1 MKNKI
6 LGSLV
11 LCFII
16 AGAFAQNP
24 AHKVLNTTGGTKTYL
39 NITYDW
45 SVGELALV
53 QSVFAEK
60 TTLNNGFL
68 QSDKQV
74 DTYASDGGMRVIA
87 NNTISPNNDGVNDSW
102 VIENLIDFPINEVM
116 VFDRAGRIVFQTKN
130 YQNNWNGQLNGTS
143 LAEDTYYFVLIV
155 PREGRMLSIKGFITI
170 LK

>member
-6 LGSLV
+6 LGCLV
-11 LCFII
+11 FCFVS
-16 AGAFAQNP
+16 AAAFAQNT
-24 AHKVLNTTGGTKTYL
+24 AHKVLNNTGGSKTYL

-68 QSDKQV
+68 QTDKQV
-74 DTYASDGGMRVIA
+74 DTYAGGGISVVPI
-87 NNTISPNNDGVNDSW
+87 NTISPNNDGVNDTW

-116 VFDRAGRIVFQTKN
+116 VFDRAGRVVFQTKN
-130 YQNNWNGQLNGTS
+130 YQNDWNGQFNGS
-143 LAEDTYYFVLIV
+143 PLAEDTYYFVLIV
-155 PREGRMLSIKGFITI
+155 PREGRMVSKKGFITI

>member
-1 MKNKI
+1 
-6 LGSLV
+6 
-11 LCFII
+11 
-16 AGAFAQNP
+16 
-24 AHKVLNTTGGTKTYL
+24 
-39 NITYDW
+39 
-45 SVGELALV
+45 
-53 QSVFAEK
+53 
-60 TTLNNGFL
+60 
-68 QSDKQV
+68 
-74 DTYASDGGMRVIA
+74 MRVIA

>member
-6 LGSLV
+6 FGSLV

-16 AGAFAQNP
+16 AGAFAQNT
-24 AHKVLNTTGGTKTYL
+24 AHKVLNNTGGSKTYL

-68 QSDKQV
+68 QSDKQA
-74 DTYASDGGMRVIA
+74 DTYAGGGMSVIA
-87 NNTISPNNDGVNDSW
+87 NNTISPNNDGKNDTW

-116 VFDRAGRIVFQTKN
+116 VFDRAGRVVFQTKN
-130 YQNNWNGQLNGTS
+130 YQNDWNGQFNGS
-143 LAEDTYYFVLIV
+143 PLAEDTYYFVLTV
-155 PREGRMLSIKGFITI
+155 PREGRMVSKKGFITI
-170 LK
+170 VK

>member
-6 LGSLV
+6 FSSLV
-11 LCFII
+11 LCCSV
-16 AGAFAQNP
+16 AGAFAQNTTQ
-24 AHKVLNTTGGTKTYL
+24 KVLNTTGGTKTYL

-68 QSDKQV
+68 QTDKQA
-74 DTYASDGGMRVIA
+74 DTYAGGGISVVPI
-87 NNTISPNNDGVNDSW
+87 NTISPNNDGVNDTW

-116 VFDRAGRIVFQTKN
+116 VFDRAGRVVFQTKN
-130 YQNNWNGQLNGTS
+130 YQNDWNGQFNGS
-143 LAEDTYYFVLIV
+143 PLAEDTYYFVLIV
-155 PREGRMLSIKGFITI
+155 PRDGRMITKKGFITI
-170 LK
+170 VK

>member
-6 LGSLV
+6 LGCLV
-11 LCFII
+11 FCIFS

-24 AHKVLNTTGGTKTYL
+24 AHKVLNNTGGSKTYL

-60 TTLNNGFL
+60 TTLSNGFL
-68 QSDKQV
+68 QTDKQA
-74 DTYASDGGMRVIA
+74 DTYAGGGMSVIA
-87 NNTISPNNDGVNDSW
+87 NNTMSPNNDGKNDTW

-116 VFDRAGRIVFQTKN
+116 VFDRAGRVVFQTKN
-130 YQNNWNGQLNGTS
+130 YQNDWNGQFNGS
-143 LAEDTYYFVLIV
+143 PLAEDTYYFVLTV
-155 PREGRMLSIKGFITI
+155 PREGRMVSKKGFITI
-170 LK
+170 IK